1 MNELHYDYIKNVITT
16 KYYYS
21 LILIVRSVK
30 LKPEMLM
37 NFSKNREVCDFSNY
51 WANSL
56 AINQNI
62 MMTQTH

>member
-1 MNELHYDYIKNVITT
+1 MITT

-30 LKPEMLM
+30 LKPDMLM
-37 NFSKNREVCDFSNY
+37 NFSKNREVRDFSNY